1 MSDEATQQEELEDR
15 AVAAGL
21 DPAEYDNDDDLRD
34 AVAEAEGDEDGEQ
47 GEGVEGVQPMTD
59 DDIPDSGR

>member
-1 MSDEATQQEELEDR
+1 MGDDVTQQEELEDR

-34 AVAEAEGDEDGEQ
+34 AIAQAEGEGGEQ
-47 GEGVEGVQPMTD
+47 GEAVEGVQPMTD